1 MGAVQ
6 QNLFLVLALNWV
18 LRPGTQVHKQNLVF
32 PVTQV
37 SAVVAAALFVLVQNP
52 EGNTDVRGDEQFSR
66 QNDDCFHLI
75 ILDQL
80 FANLQCV
87 AVVQC
92 AVGKQETSH
101 AGLLFEVR
109 EDM

>member
-1 MGAVQ
+1 M
-6 QNLFLVLALNWV
+6 
-18 LRPGTQVHKQNLVF
+18 
-32 PVTQV
+32 
-37 SAVVAAALFVLVQNP
+37 VAAAFFVLVQNP
-52 EGNTDVRGDEQFSR
+52 ERHADVCGDEQFSR
-66 QNDDCFHLI
+66 QDDDCFHLI

-80 FANLQCV
+80 FANFQCV